1 MASSSRP
8 LTASGVLFAVLV
20 AGAVLAL
27 GARAA
32 VTVRDADISDFRCF
46 YEAGRLVAA
55 GSDPYDRTAW
65 APGQPPRVT
74 GSPGVS
80 SCSFLVY
87 GDRASRSDAA
97 FSMPASD
104 TST

>member
-1 MASSSRP
+1 MASSSRT

-65 APGQPPRVT
+65 AAAAYTDPDRRPHCARTFIYPLWTAVAMASPLLRLAPPQT
-74 GSPGVS
+74 
-80 SCSFLVY
+80 
-87 GDRASRSDAA
+87 
-97 FSMPASD
+97 
-104 TST
+104 